1 MGFIARVK
9 EKRDERR
16 CERYVGRLTKQ
27 FKRSALR
34 SLQMRSVTAQEVPM
48 PVYFIA
54 KVDTITMSGQP
65 TQVPH
70 VQSYPGVNW
79 SAYIPTNASGIT
91 VAPWCIVKVQN
102 PESLPSN
109 DTSLTGFPAVSI
121 DTTLGASLTSGQRN
135 TLAARIQSTFGLT
148 VDTSAGRTLRQ
159 VITDICSGV
168 DPSFDPAWLE

>member
-1 MGFIARVK
+1 MGFIARLK
-9 EKRDERR
+9 AKRDERR
-16 CERYVGRLTKQ
+16 CDRFMDRLATQ
-27 FKRSALR
+27 FQRSA
-34 SLQMRSVTAQEVPM
+34 QMRTVTAQEEPM

-109 DTSLTGFPAVSI
+109 DSNLTGFPAISI
-121 DTTLGASLTSGQRN
+121 DTTLGSALTTGQRN
-135 TLAARIQSTFGLT
+135 TLGARILSTFGLT
-148 VDTSAGRTLRQ
+148 IDTSSTRTLRQ
-159 VITDICSGV
+159 AITDICSGI
-168 DPSFDPAWLE
+168 DPTFDPAWLT